1 MITYAEAPHLEEFI
15 ANIDIQEIFTPEQGS
30 HINPRTAA
38 WCKPNLTLSH
48 PFLYEKTLLLNKIL

>member
-30 HINPRTAA
+30 HINLELQFGANQT
-38 WCKPNLTLSH
+38 
-48 PFLYEKTLLLNKIL
+48 